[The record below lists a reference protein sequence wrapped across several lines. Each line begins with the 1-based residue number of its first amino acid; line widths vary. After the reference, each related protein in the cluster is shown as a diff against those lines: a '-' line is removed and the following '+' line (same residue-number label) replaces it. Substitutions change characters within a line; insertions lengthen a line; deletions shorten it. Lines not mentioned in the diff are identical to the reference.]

1 MTESSNEKIDFIIEM
16 MSFNFINNIQVMTL
30 CQAVLDRQAA

>member
-1 MTESSNEKIDFIIEM
+1 MTESSNEKIDYIIEM
-16 MSFNFINNIQVMTL
+16 MFFNFINNIQVMTL